1 MARILKDV
9 PQLAFAYF
17 NFELTLCVLK
27 VRNYTVH
34 LLKLDG
40 RMYSSFCIGKVGLC
54 LFFGRQFLA
63 ASMKGTEY
71 LISLS
76 TFHTIPTS
84 PSLPFSVCLSPVCG
98 IIGVSLWKFLLVD
111 VLNRIQLFRVSF
123 DFYSLLPILSKL
135 YIPPLLGEHNT
146 IESKAALLQV
156 GIFVSV

>member
-40 RMYSSFCIGKVGLC
+40 RMHSSFCIGKVGLC

-63 ASMKGTEY
+63 TSVKGTEY

-76 TFHTIPTS
+76 TSMNQTRANNA
-84 PSLPFSVCLSPVCG
+84 V
-98 IIGVSLWKFLLVD
+98 K
-111 VLNRIQLFRVSF
+111 
-123 DFYSLLPILSKL
+123 
-135 YIPPLLGEHNT
+135 T
-146 IESKAALLQV
+146 IEAFIID
-156 GIFVSV
+156 G